1 MEKISKKKGG
11 DSTGSIGSDKSNSVK
26 NDTSSVKNDT
36 STSKKSNVGMI
47 SRFIS
52 WISGKSSRN
61 DDDDIDKDKI
71 VTVSTKKAVVI
82 GIYTYHLPYY
92 FLL

>member
-1 MEKISKKKGG
+1 MEKISKKGG
-11 DSTGSIGSDKSNSVK
+11 GSTTGSIGSDKSNSVK

-36 STSKKSNVGMI
+36 STSKKSSTGII

-61 DDDDIDKDKI
+61 DDDDDKDEI
-71 VTVSTKKAVVI
+71 VTVSTKKAIVI
-82 GIYTYHLPYY
+82 GTYIYHIPYY

>member
-11 DSTGSIGSDKSNSVK
+11 GGSIGSDTSNSVK
-26 NDTSSVKNDT
+26 NDTN
-36 STSKKSNVGMI
+36 TSKKSNVGMI

-61 DDDDIDKDKI
+61 DDDDDKDEI

-82 GIYTYHLPYY
+82 GIYIYHLSYY

>member
-11 DSTGSIGSDKSNSVK
+11 GGSIGSDNSNSVK

-36 STSKKSNVGMI
+36 NTSKKSNVGMI

-61 DDDDIDKDKI
+61 DDDDDKDEI

-82 GIYTYHLPYY
+82 GIYIYHLSYY